1 MASPTLAVLNDDR
14 VRRQTNR
21 GGKRRVD
28 QRELGTDRAEIFEV
42 GPDESKPGP
51 PPLRVPG
58 VTLTTDPDRVSHS
71 SESVWLQGSDSPD
84 EKMGPRASPSLLV
97 PTENDRRR

>member
-1 MASPTLAVLNDDR
+1 MVSPTLAVLNDDR